1 MVTKAQ
7 KKARYRKLGAK
18 RYFNWLCDKFG
29 IDLPEPKSEMRRRDI
44 ERIIESHAEDPRYIP
59 PQEAAKIDFA
69 DSAHNH
75 PHEIIPP
82 KPEPEPEPEPEPQPI
97 IEQPFVANVI
107 DYSSMTVRELQA
119 ICKERGL
126 TIRGTKA
133 QVVLRL
139 KRDDE
144 GIVEE
149 DTAESE
155 TEAPS
160 EEAADVEL
168 DAPSEEAATIGDEND
183 ADSEQGE
190 YTNEEE

>member
-18 RYFNWLCDKFG
+18 RYFNWLCDKLG
-29 IDLPEPKSEMRRRDI
+29 IDLPEPESEMRRRDI
-44 ERIIESHAEDPRYIP
+44 ERIIETHAEDPRYIP
-59 PQEAAKIDFA
+59 PQEQVTQ
-69 DSAHNH
+69 
-75 PHEIIPP
+75 
-82 KPEPEPEPEPEPQPI
+82 PEPEPEPEPEPQI
-97 IEQPFVANVI
+97 AIEQPFVANVI
-107 DYSSMTVRELQA
+107 EYSSMTVRELQA

>member
-1 MVTKAQ
+1 
-7 KKARYRKLGAK
+7 
-18 RYFNWLCDKFG
+18 
-29 IDLPEPKSEMRRRDI
+29 
-44 ERIIESHAEDPRYIP
+44 
-59 PQEAAKIDFA
+59 
-69 DSAHNH
+69 
-75 PHEIIPP
+75 
-82 KPEPEPEPEPEPQPI
+82 
-97 IEQPFVANVI
+97 
-107 DYSSMTVRELQA
+107 MTVRELQA